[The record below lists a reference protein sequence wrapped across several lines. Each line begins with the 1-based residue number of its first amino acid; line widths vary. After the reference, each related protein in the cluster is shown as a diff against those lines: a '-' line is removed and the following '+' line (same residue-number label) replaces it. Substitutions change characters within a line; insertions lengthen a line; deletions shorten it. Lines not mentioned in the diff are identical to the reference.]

1 MTGGEP
7 TVVLDEDRAFVCNSL
22 KGEVGQRL
30 YHLVC
35 IPGLFDITLTMLQGS
50 GERPMVVLFG
60 WAGAKHKHLDKYA
73 EVYRWEID
81 VLIQMEQRVSTD

>member
-7 TVVLDEDRAFVCNSL
+7 TVVLDEDRAFVCNSQ
-22 KGEVGQRL
+22 GEVGQRH
-30 YHLVC
+30 YHPEC
-35 IPGLFDITLTMLQGS
+35 IPDLFDRTLTMLQGS